1 MIRLSAALA
10 SLALAWACGDGDS
23 PSAPTSPDPARPTTV
38 TVSPATAELTAL
50 GATVQLRAEVRDQD
64 SSVMAGVT
72 VTWTTSASSVTT
84 VDAAGL
90 VTAQGNG
97 QATITA
103 TAAGASGSA
112 VVTVMQTVASVEV
125 SPGTAELAALGASVQ
140 LTAEAFDPNGHAV
153 AGAEFSWESS
163 DPSVATVDASG
174 LVTAAGNGEATIT
187 ANAGTASGSAIVT
200 VTPTFILSGTVSD
213 SRRNGPVLAGAVVRL
228 DNGRQEATGP
238 DGRYRFLNVRG
249 TVTVTVTAE
258 PSYVTETV
266 EITVDEDRTLDFDL
280 KHTGTP
286 PYGGTVSISPRVIE
300 PSDPTTLG
308 SITYAGRGPRY
319 VYDRRPDMWITIDAY
334 LFDVRYGG
342 HEVEFRVN
350 PEFGSKEAA
359 QAEVE
364 TYAPAQGRLP
374 AVLLSAMPH
383 RGITI
388 NAGYES
394 WGGGLIHTDKGK
406 DYIRRGLVEEVF
418 VHEAAHVALD
428 PEHRDSS
435 GWRAA
440 QRADGVFIS
449 DYARDHPDRED
460 IAESFLTYLAVR
472 YRPERLTDA
481 ERAAILTAIPN
492 RLIYFDEQGFDMSPY
507 ERRRSD
513 RRGGSNGR

>member
-97 QATITA
+97 QATTTA

-112 VVTVMQTVASVEV
+112 VVTVTQSAASVDA
-125 SPGTAELAALGASVQ
+125 SPSAAELTALGATVQ
-140 LTAEAFDPNGHAV
+140 LTAEAFDANGHAV
-153 AGAEFSWESS
+153 AGAEFSWESG
-163 DPSVATVDASG
+163 DAGVATVDASG
-174 LVTAAGNGEATIT
+174 LVTGVAEGTATIT

-200 VTPTFILSGTVSD
+200 VTPTFTLSGTVSD
-213 SRRNGPVLAGAVVRL
+213 SRRNGPVLAGAFVRL
-228 DNGRQEATGP
+228 HTGRQEATGP

-266 EITVDEDRTLDFDL
+266 ETTVDEDRTLDFDL

-286 PYGGTVSISPRVIE
+286 PYGGTVFISPRVIE

-308 SITYAGRGPRY
+308 SITYAGRGPRD

-334 LFDVRYGG
+334 LFDVRYGE

-364 TYAPAQGRLP
+364 TYAPALGRLP
-374 AVLLSAMPH
+374 AVLLSAMPR

-388 NAGYES
+388 NAGYEP
-394 WGGGLIHTDKGK
+394 WGGGLIHTDQGK
-406 DYIRRGLVEEVF
+406 DYIRRGLVAEVF

-449 DYARDHPDRED
+449 DYARDHPGRED

-472 YRPERLTDA
+472 YRSGRLTATD
-481 ERAAILTAIPN
+481 RAAILTAIPN

-507 ERRRSD
+507 ERRGSD